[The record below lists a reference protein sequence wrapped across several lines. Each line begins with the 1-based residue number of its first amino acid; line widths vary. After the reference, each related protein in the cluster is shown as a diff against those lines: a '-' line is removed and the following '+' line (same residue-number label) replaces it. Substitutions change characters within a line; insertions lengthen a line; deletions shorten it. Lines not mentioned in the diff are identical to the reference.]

1 MPEGRVLPGDTVRV
15 VDYRCRRCEVI
26 VHRVL
31 RRCKCGSVRVE
42 RGWYASKVL
51 WEIGDFEDCVDVL
64 VSGSD

>member
-1 MPEGRVLPGDTVRV
+1 MPEGKVLPGDTVAV

-42 RGWYASKVL
+42 RGWYAARVF
-51 WEIGDFEDCVDVL
+51 WESGEFEACVDV
-64 VSGSD
+64 VSISAD